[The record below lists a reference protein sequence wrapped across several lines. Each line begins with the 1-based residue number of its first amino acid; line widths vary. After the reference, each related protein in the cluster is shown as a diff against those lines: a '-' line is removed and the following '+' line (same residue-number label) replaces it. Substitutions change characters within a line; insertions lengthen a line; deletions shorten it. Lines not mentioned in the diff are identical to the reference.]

1 MAFETQKSEI
11 LYYGKAFDVRRDQ
24 VLLPDGKTTLID
36 VVVHPGAVT
45 LIPLDSQGR
54 ILFVRRYRHAVGQEL
69 LELPAGTLNQGEKP
83 EDCAHREVRE
93 ETGMSAANLEKI
105 GEFYLVPGYSTEHMH
120 IYLATN
126 LRSDPLPGDEDEFI
140 TIEAVALAN
149 VPDLISQGVLQDAK
163 SLAALILAEPY
174 LKNISKN

>member
-1 MAFETQKSEI
+1 MAFETQKSET

-54 ILFVRRYRHAVGQEL
+54 ILFVRQYRHAVGQEL

>member
-1 MAFETQKSEI
+1 MAFETRKSEI
-11 LYYGKAFDVRRDQ
+11 LFYGKAFDVRRDQ
-24 VLLPDGKTTLID
+24 VLLPDGKTTLVD

-54 ILFVRRYRHAVGQEL
+54 ILFVRQYRHAVGQEL

-83 EDCAHREVRE
+83 DDCAHREVRE
-93 ETGMSAANLEKI
+93 ETGMSAGNLEKI

-140 TIEAVALAN
+140 TVEAVALSN
-149 VPDLISQGVLQDAK
+149 VPDLIAQGVLQDAK
-163 SLAALILAEPY
+163 SLAALFLAEPY
-174 LKNISKN
+174 FKNIRKN